1 MPATPDA
8 LGALAVVLGLG
19 VGLGLWSVLAT
30 WWGVSDSGAEARVSS
45 PMLRIAH
52 ALRDVSA
59 PARAE
64 LAPWHIDPV
73 SVGGVIISPAITRL
87 TNGLHLLLGG
97 DAVANRLVEQAG
109 VDYGPEEYRLRRVL
123 WALAGAALGVIT
135 TLGAAFGQSALQAT
149 GHETPG
155 GLGASAAALL
165 ALAIGGVIG
174 AGAYD
179 RMLRRVV
186 AKRSERLAEEFPS
199 ILELLSLALAAGESL
214 PGALSRIAQRGHG
227 ELAGEWARVM
237 RLVELGEPLGPTLRD
252 SAGRLAVP
260 EIEALVE
267 HLAAA
272 LERGAPLAEVVRS
285 HSADSRHQRL
295 RAIVDRAGKA
305 EVWMLVPLVM
315 VILPTTVI
323 FAVWPSLQTLQSGF

>member
-1 MPATPDA
+1 
-8 LGALAVVLGLG
+8 
-19 VGLGLWSVLAT
+19 
-30 WWGVSDSGAEARVSS
+30 
-45 PMLRIAH
+45 
-52 ALRDVSA
+52 
-59 PARAE
+59 
-64 LAPWHIDPV
+64 
-73 SVGGVIISPAITRL
+73 
-87 TNGLHLLLGG
+87 
-97 DAVANRLVEQAG
+97 
-109 VDYGPEEYRLRRVL
+109 
-123 WALAGAALGVIT
+123 
-135 TLGAAFGQSALQAT
+135 
-149 GHETPG
+149 
-155 GLGASAAALL
+155 
-165 ALAIGGVIG
+165 
-174 AGAYD
+174 
-179 RMLRRVV
+179 MLRRVV